1 MTSAVELRKVSKL
14 YSLHGNIVRA
24 LNDVDL
30 TIPTQVL
37 AAIVGPSG
45 SGKSTLLNVIG
56 GLDKPS
62 SGDVILAGQSIN
74 KLSEQ
79 ALVEHRRKLLGFIF
93 QSYNLIP
100 NLSAVENV
108 ELPLEFAHFPAK
120 ERRARAMRC
129 LELAELPT
137 SRSRHRPSQLS
148 GGEQQRVAIARALA
162 NDPKVILADEPTGNL
177 DSKTGKQIVTLLRR
191 LVTDEGKTIIV
202 ISHDKD
208 LAAQTDITAEIIDG
222 AITRVI
228 TR

>member
-62 SGDVILAGQSIN
+62 SGDVILAGQNIS

-79 ALVEHRRKLLGFIF
+79 DLVGHRRKLLGFIF

-100 NLSAVENV
+100 NLSALENV
-108 ELPLEFAHFPAK
+108 ELPLEFAHFPAT
-120 ERRARAMRC
+120 ERRARAKRC
-129 LELAELPT
+129 LELAELPV
-137 SRSRHRPSQLS
+137 SRSHHRPSQLS

-208 LAAQTDITAEIIDG
+208 LAAKTDITAEIIDG

-228 TR
+228 TQ